1 MGHVDIAIITGL
13 TIELTRNYLG
23 GIHMKTWYGC
33 TAVTVLFY
41 IVVLA
46 CGENIILS
54 SKLQNSS
61 KQRPK
66 YNQHRKNMIKARGIA
81 GVLIIGAVSL
91 GVKSYNNYIVWIWLL
106 QIIEV
111 MILKLSSLI
120 KRNKKGVTMRDA
132 EEG

>member
-1 MGHVDIAIITGL
+1 
-13 TIELTRNYLG
+13 
-23 GIHMKTWYGC
+23 
-33 TAVTVLFY
+33 
-41 IVVLA
+41 
-46 CGENIILS
+46 
-54 SKLQNSS
+54 
-61 KQRPK
+61 
-66 YNQHRKNMIKARGIA
+66 MIKARGIA

-111 MILKLSSLI
+111 MILKLLSLI

>member
-1 MGHVDIAIITGL
+1 
-13 TIELTRNYLG
+13 
-23 GIHMKTWYGC
+23 
-33 TAVTVLFY
+33 
-41 IVVLA
+41 
-46 CGENIILS
+46 
-54 SKLQNSS
+54 
-61 KQRPK
+61 
-66 YNQHRKNMIKARGIA
+66 MIKARGIA